1 VVNAMKIHWEF
12 ETQIINANGGKI
24 SPGCLVVYVL
34 DLTDFEDD
42 TVDRSVG
49 VVLQQK
55 TLGVRGKPNVRVL

>member
-1 VVNAMKIHWEF
+1 
-12 ETQIINANGGKI
+12 
-24 SPGCLVVYVL
+24 VL

-55 TLGVRGKPNVRVL
+55 TLGVRGNPNVRVL